1 MSNESNS
8 SKFDVEIRFE
18 DGGNQLLKTA
28 RRITGLVRIKHIGK
42 LINTLDLDANPRN
55 SKVGPVTRAIL
66 ETLEMSPDLYPI
78 KSKGILLGASQYSF
92 LDGEGRVGLNFEN
105 RKLEGVLD
113 GGHNMLAI
121 GLFLLSNALDDGKQK
136 KEVAKVKN
144 WIAFKELH
152 DKYREQFDVY
162 LSSGKEELQIK
173 AWVELILPPSE
184 DDIAVEK
191 FEGVLLE
198 IQDARN
204 NNAQLSQVTK
214 TDKQGYFE
222 ELKRFLDADIASKVE
237 WKEND
242 GGTIK
247 AADLIALTWIP
258 LSALELFPK
267 DADGKNV
274 MPPSPVSLYASK
286 ATGVNRFDEF
296 MSCESITTTQGA
308 EVSLDS
314 LPVRSAM
321 RLAAD
326 MPRIHDYITAHI
338 ARSYN
343 RNGARYGSIAA
354 VASKNKGTRDPRT
367 KYTGQLIDKNSPDGF
382 IAPLVYAMKALVL
395 KHDDGTVEWAMDPNE
410 FLNSSLDSMVDILR
424 DFILNT
430 GDDTS
435 ADPQKI
441 GKNAS
446 VYTSCFQAAKIAL
459 IEAKMK

>member
-1 MSNESNS
+1 MSIETSS

-42 LINTLDLDANPRN
+42 LINALDLDANPRN

-66 ETLEMSPDLYPI
+66 ETLEMSPELYPI
-78 KSKGILLGASQYSF
+78 KSKGILLGASQFSF
-92 LDGEGRVGLNFEN
+92 LDGKDRIGLNFVN

-121 GLFLLSNALDDGKQK
+121 GHFLLNNALEDPKHK
-136 KEVAKVKN
+136 KEVGKVKN

-152 DKYREQFDVY
+152 DKFREEFDSY
-162 LSSGKEELQIK
+162 LSSGKEELQIR
-173 AWVELILPPSE
+173 AWVELIVPPS
-184 DDIAVEK
+184 DDDVAVER
-191 FEGVLLE
+191 FESVLLE

-204 NNAQLSQVTK
+204 NNAQLKQGTK
-214 TDKQGYFE
+214 TDKAGYFE
-222 ELKRFLDADIASKVE
+222 ELKRFLDPDISSKVE

-247 AADLIALTWIP
+247 SADLVALTWIP

-267 DADGKNV
+267 DSDGKNV
-274 MPPSPVSLYASK
+274 TPPAPVALYAQK
-286 ATGVNRFDEF
+286 ATCVSRFDEF
-296 MSCESITTTQGA
+296 MSCEAITSRVGA

-314 LPVRSAM
+314 IPVRSALV
-321 RLAAD
+321 LAAD
-326 MPRIHDYITAHI
+326 MPRIHDYISGHVAK
-338 ARSYN
+338 SYN
-343 RNGARYGSIAA
+343 RNGARYGSITA
-354 VASKNKGTRDPRT
+354 VANMNKTARDPKT
-367 KYTGQLIDKNSPDGF
+367 KYTGQLIDKKSPDGF
-382 IAPLVYAMKALVL
+382 IAPLVYAMKALIIR
-395 KHDDGTVEWAMDPNE
+395 HDDGTVEWAMDPYE
-410 FLNSSLDSMVDILR
+410 FLNTSLDAMVDILR

-441 GKNAS
+441 GKNPS

-459 IEAKMK
+459 IEAKMR